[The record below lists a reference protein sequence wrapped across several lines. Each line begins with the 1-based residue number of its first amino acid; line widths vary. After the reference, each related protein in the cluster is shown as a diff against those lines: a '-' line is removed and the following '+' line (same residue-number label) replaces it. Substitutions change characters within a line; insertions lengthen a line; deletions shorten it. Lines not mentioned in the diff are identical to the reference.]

1 MGFVPQARLELT
13 WVAPQRPKRC
23 VSTNFTTAAVLLYG
37 NEYITPD
44 YRVISRSSTD
54 WTDVGENVSILFMKY
69 RTCDAHTG
77 DAA

>member
-23 VSTNFTTAAVLLYG
+23 VSTNFTTAAILPSDTQ
-37 NEYITPD
+37 YITQD

-54 WTDVGENVSILFMKY
+54 STPEAVNRSIFSIKY
-69 RTCDAHTG
+69 RTWEAQTG
-77 DAA
+77 EAA